1 MTFGK
6 AQRIEGGVQLLAN
19 DGTPI
24 GGPTGEPI
32 QTPPVDPGVSANP
45 PAAQPPASP
54 PPVDPGVSA
63 NPPASAA
70 NNPPKPP
77 GGEPP
82 KSEPPKGTQ
91 TMAKPKNQKRNQPPG
106 KKPVSEEAVLSRARR
121 MFRKEM
127 KVVAQA
133 LGMEEYDEDK
143 LREAL
148 GEMKKAREDNQSALQ
163 RSDGRIKGVEEQNGE
178 LRGTVSQLQRELTA
192 ARRDLKMA
200 VQEIDDSS
208 VVHEIEKAAG
218 SVGFRDT
225 DYGVE
230 LFRRHARGLP
240 DGQDPDVSKFFED
253 LKKDQSKRYLFT
265 EEDVTAGP
273 KPGAQT
279 VPQQPQQPQQPPG
292 QQGAPQ
298 GPNNV
303 PDQGA
308 PRPAD
313 PGGQPQAT
321 DALSMN
327 SREFSQHSQDKYG
340 YRPGA

>member
-32 QTPPVDPGVSANP
+32 QPPP
-45 PAAQPPASP
+45 AQPPP
-54 PPVDPGVSA
+54 DPNVLA
-63 NPPASAA
+63 NPPASASD
-70 NNPPKPP
+70 NPPKPSE
-77 GGEPP
+77 GGQTEPP
-82 KSEPPKGTQ
+82 KTEPPKRDPK
-91 TMAKPKNQKRNQPPG
+91 MAKPKTQRRNQSP
-106 KKPVSEEAVLSRARR
+106 KNKPASEEAVLSRARR

-133 LGMEEYDEDK
+133 LGMDEYDEDK
-143 LREAL
+143 LKEAL
-148 GEMKKAREDNQSALQ
+148 GEMTKAGEDNQSALQ
-163 RSDGRIKGVEEQNGE
+163 RSDGRLKGIEEQNAE
-178 LRGTVSQLQRELTA
+178 FRGKVSQLQQELTT
-192 ARRDLKMA
+192 ARRDLKQAM
-200 VQEIDDSS
+200 QEIEDST
-208 VVHEIEKAAG
+208 VEHVIEKAAG
-218 SVGFRDT
+218 LVGFRDT
-225 DYGVE
+225 EYGIE

-240 DGQDPDVSKFFED
+240 DGQDPDATQFFED
-253 LKKDQSKRYLFT
+253 LKKDQSKRYLFM
-265 EEDVTAGP
+265 EENVTAGP

-279 VPQQPQQPQQPPG
+279 VPQQPPQQPPG

-298 GPNNV
+298 GPNV

-308 PRPAD
+308 PKPAD
-313 PGGQPQAT
+313 PGGQPQAP

-327 SREFSQHSQDKYG
+327 SREFSQHSQEKYG